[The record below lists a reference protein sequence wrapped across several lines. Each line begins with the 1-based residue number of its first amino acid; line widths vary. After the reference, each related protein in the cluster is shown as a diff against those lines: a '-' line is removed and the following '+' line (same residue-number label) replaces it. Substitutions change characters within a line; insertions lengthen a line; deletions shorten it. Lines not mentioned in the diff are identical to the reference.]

1 MGGTELFIA
10 SALMSGLST
19 AAGIS
24 QAQQQK
30 KAQSQAAAI
39 QAQQAQNDINALEV
53 QKTQA
58 EQDRRDR
65 LERTTAAQRAA
76 FAASGVSGDGSAD
89 AVFGNLL
96 TEANKE
102 RDSYNANI
110 DRQIQG
116 LQSGIQLNLLSR
128 PGPNYLGALAD
139 FGSSLVSDAGRYKP
153 DFLNPPKPPKP
164 PAGGES

>member
-1 MGGTELFIA
+1 MGGSELFIA

-30 KAQSQAAAI
+30 KYQTQQAAI
-39 QAQQAQNDINALEV
+39 QAQQAQNDITALEA
-53 QKTQA
+53 QKAQA

-65 LERTTAAQRAA
+65 LERATASQRAA

-96 TEANKE
+96 RESDKDRA
-102 RDSYNANI
+102 SYNANI
-110 DRQIQG
+110 DHQIQS

-139 FGSSLVSDAGRYKP
+139 FGGGLVSAADRYKP
-153 DFLNPPKPPKP
+153 DFLMKPKA
-164 PAGGES
+164 PAGGQS